1 MTPFPSWRGLAVAV
15 LLAQGAAVHAPVALA
30 ADKPGAK
37 PEMSPGATTV
47 PYKPEDFGPD
57 PSYEDKPYSV
67 DDQLKIYGGKFSVQT
82 PRPMLE
88 LGRPIY
94 QSGPLSAPGT
104 GFGQKNPTDHA
115 FSIYGDWRTG
125 FARNNDGVRSQSVL
139 ATRLNLDVDWKL
151 TGTER
156 LHAFFRP
163 LDHGGNFTGCVRT
176 AGNSDCKS
184 RIDVKADALFFE
196 GDLGAMM
203 SGWTDR
209 YQAFDLP
216 LTFGKIPLLFQNG
229 VWLED
234 AFSGLAFT
242 IPARNS
248 PGLDISNMDFTFFA
262 GLDNVNTPGIV
273 DRSGRANGSNRMIG
287 ATAFIEANQ
296 GYWELGFAHVKPKD
310 DFADQA
316 YNNAAVAFSRRYGGW
331 LSNTVRVIH
340 NFGQNPIAGVRKN
353 ANGTLLLI
361 ESSLIT
367 HKPLTLVPYLNL
379 FIGKDRPQSVARAVD
394 AGGILKNIGINFETD
409 GLSGFPRLD
418 DTANNTHGGALG
430 IQYLFDLQQQI
441 VVEVATVRPHGDPTN
456 RAIAGRQT
464 ALGLRYQRNLDKAWI
479 FRADAM
485 VADRANARDL
495 SGVRFEI
502 RRKF

>member
-1 MTPFPSWRGLAVAV
+1 MTSFPSWRGIAAAA
-15 LLAQGAAVHAPVALA
+15 LLAQAAVHAPVALS

-37 PEMSPGATTV
+37 PEMSPGAAAV
-47 PYKPEDFGPD
+47 PYKSEDFGPD
-57 PSYEDKPYSV
+57 PSYENKPYSV
-67 DDQLKIYGGKFSVQT
+67 DEQLKIYGGKFSVQT
-82 PRPMLE
+82 PRPLLE

-94 QSGPLSAPGT
+94 QSGPLSPPGI
-104 GFGQKNPTDHA
+104 GFGRKNPTDQA

-125 FARNNDGVRSQSVL
+125 FARNNDGLRSQSVL
-139 ATRLNLDVDWKL
+139 ATRLNLDADWKL

-156 LHAFFRP
+156 IHAFFRP

-176 AGNSDCKS
+176 AGGSDCKS
-184 RIDVKADALFFE
+184 RIDIKADALFFE
-196 GDLGAMM
+196 GDLGSMM
-203 SGWTDR
+203 AGWTDR
-209 YQAFDLP
+209 YQSFDLP

-310 DFADQA
+310 DFADQG

-331 LSNTVRVIH
+331 LSNSVRLIH
-340 NFGQNPIAGVRKN
+340 NFGQNPIAGVRKS

-361 ESSLIT
+361 ESSLVT
-367 HKPLTLVPYLNL
+367 QKPLTLVPYLNL

-394 AGGILKNIGINFETD
+394 AGGILKNTGINFETD
-409 GLSGFPRLD
+409 GLTGFPRLD

-430 IQYLFDLQQQI
+430 VQYLFDLQQQI